1 MFIFQILVIVVLS
14 ILYCLMM
21 FLFCRRF
28 VKEFSLPIMLVLP
41 FIIFSTGFIFR
52 LSGNK
57 LVIDVGYF
65 ATESASVFLY
75 ALFTGALVLGQLKFW
90 KK

>member
-1 MFIFQILVIVVLS
+1 MLVYQIMIIIVLS
-14 ILYCLMM
+14 TLYCFMT

-28 VKEFSLPIMLVLP
+28 VKEFSLPMMLIFP
-41 FIIFSTGFIFR
+41 FIVFSAGFAFR

-57 LVIDVGYF
+57 SIIDIGYF

-75 ALFTGALVLGQLKFW
+75 ALFTGALILGQLKFW